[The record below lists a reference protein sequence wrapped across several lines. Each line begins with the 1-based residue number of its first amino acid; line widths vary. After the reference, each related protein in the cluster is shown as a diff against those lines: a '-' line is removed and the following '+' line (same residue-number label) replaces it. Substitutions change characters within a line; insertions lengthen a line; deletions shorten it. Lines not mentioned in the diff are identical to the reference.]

1 MSKCTQCRYII
12 PHYFLRVIPMPK
24 IIVKAQ
30 ELRMLID
37 ESLVQS
43 ENKINKEHSKSV
55 EELFGSIENMN
66 KLLSIKSR
74 YYVGSGLARLLKIM
88 GQYVV
93 IVIVGLKI

>member
-55 EELFGSIENMN
+55 EE
-66 KLLSIKSR
+66 
-74 YYVGSGLARLLKIM
+74 
-88 GQYVV
+88 
-93 IVIVGLKI
+93 

>member
-1 MSKCTQCRYII
+1 
-12 PHYFLRVIPMPK
+12 MPK

-55 EELFGSIENMN
+55 KELFGSIENMN

-74 YYVGSGLARLLKIM
+74 YYVGSGHGKVAEDLSLIHIRRCRRR
-88 GQYVV
+88 G
-93 IVIVGLKI
+93 